1 MAAKGPGRFGSPR
14 TAMREIRFSE
24 TVKRGGRTEG
34 IKCVW
39 ILKQVQDDRKQKA
52 WIPACAGMTGA
63 GDRNEKAGGDILH
76 FIQGDKAMS
85 AIV

>member
-1 MAAKGPGRFGSPR
+1 
-14 TAMREIRFSE
+14 
-24 TVKRGGRTEG
+24 
-34 IKCVW
+34 
-39 ILKQVQDDRKQKA
+39 
-52 WIPACAGMTGA
+52 MTGA